1 MSAPSRPVGT
11 ETLFF
16 PALCQR
22 SMGTKA
28 HKPPR
33 GKNPDEWDTHHADDT
48 DAKASGPGTRPGT
61 RSRIAEARERLKKR
75 GEL

>member
-1 MSAPSRPVGT
+1 
-11 ETLFF
+11 
-16 PALCQR
+16 
-22 SMGTKA
+22 MGTKA